1 MILPI
6 LKYPDKK
13 LREKCTPILDFGA
26 NFQMQIED
34 MFETMYAA
42 PGVGLAAIQVGI
54 FQRFLVMDVGIQE
67 GEVIIR
73 QPKVLVNPEIVS
85 SEGEIEW
92 EEGCLSCP
100 ELVVPTIRSKKIRV
114 KSLDRFGKN
123 QEFEAEDLM
132 SVCIQH
138 EIDHMNGILIFDQLS
153 RLKQGLYKQ
162 KLKKMEKESREETQV
177 KRPVVR

>member
-1 MILPI
+1 MLLPI

-13 LREKCTPILDFGA
+13 LRERCLPVLDFGSI
-26 NFQMQIED
+26 FQRQIDD

-67 GEVIIR
+67 GEVIVR
-73 QPKVLVNPEIVS
+73 QPKVIVNPELIS

-100 ELVVPTIRSKKIRV
+100 ELVVPTVRFKKVEV
-114 KSLDRFGKN
+114 KALDRFGKP
-123 QEFEAEDLM
+123 QHFFAEDLM

-138 EIDHMNGILIFDQLS
+138 EMDHMNGILIFDKLS
-153 RLKQGLYKQ
+153 RLKQDLYKQ
-162 KLKKMEKESREETQV
+162 KLKKMAKEALETEA
-177 KRPVVR
+177 KKTVVR